1 MAEPKQR
8 TSLVANTWIRQMHF
22 EKAGDANCGHAHAF
36 DHQTILAH
44 GKFRVYVEDRVTDF
58 EAPMILF
65 IKAGKEH
72 KIEALEDNSK
82 AFCVHAVRNGDHVND
97 IMNPDE
103 LPEGMMFGEETHPL
117 VMGAPCE
124 RLYRTTTKDLATFDA
139 EMKAKQDA

>member
-1 MAEPKQR
+1 MSEPKQR

-44 GKFRVYVEDRVTDF
+44 GKFRVYVEDRVSDF
-58 EAPMILF
+58 EAPMVLF

-82 AFCVHAVRNGDHVND
+82 AFCVHAVRNGVNVND

-103 LPEGMMFGEETHPL
+103 LSDDTMFGEETHPL
-117 VMGAPCE
+117 IMGGISE
-124 RLYRTTTKDLATFDA
+124 KLYRTTTKDLTTLEA
-139 EMKAKQDA
+139 EMKVKQDA